1 MRQRKIGL
9 DVVRAVAILLVLA
22 GHFLFQYAVRENAAG
37 EVTDWVSPGLLFVFG
52 ALGVEIFFVLSGYLI
67 GGILL
72 GAIKGSGNVV
82 TPGLIG
88 NFWYRRWMRTI
99 PNYLLFL
106 AIYALIE
113 RPGFGVRRYAAY
125 LLFAQNLRRPMP
137 NFFIVSWSLSVEEW
151 FYVMLPVLIYVLYR
165 LMGRQV
171 RGAFLGAVAVLLLAP
186 LAVRLAIAPG
196 RQWDAWARKVVVMR
210 LDSIMWGVL
219 IAALERYRGAVFAR
233 LTRWW
238 VAAGGAAIAV
248 LGSAYLMSRLLDGVS
263 GDFIASRG
271 DMLILPVMS
280 VGCALVLPL
289 ASVAQWPRGA
299 LAWVAMRISLW
310 SYSLYLC
317 HVAVI
322 RVIEGKF
329 GNIALGLRGILALV
343 ATFVV
348 AAAVYHGFE
357 APILRF
363 RDRRSKRAEGAAVA
377 SMGVARD

>member
-22 GHFLFQYAVRENAAG
+22 GHFLFAYTES
-37 EVTDWVSPGLLFVFG
+37 VSPGLLFVFG

-72 GAIKGSGNVV
+72 GAIKANGNAV

-88 NFWYRRWMRTI
+88 NFWYRRWMRTV
-99 PNYLLFL
+99 PNYLLFV
-106 AIYALIE
+106 AVYALIE

-137 NFFIVSWSLSVEEW
+137 NFFIVSWSLTVEEW
-151 FYVMLPVLIYVLYR
+151 FYVTLPVLIYVLYR
-165 LMGRQV
+165 VTGRQV
-171 RGAFLGAVAVLLLAP
+171 RGAFLGAVAVLLLTP
-186 LAVRLAIAPG
+186 LAVRLYVAPG
-196 RQWDAWARKVVVMR
+196 RPWDAWARKVVVMR

-219 IAALERYRGAVFAR
+219 IAALERYRAPVFAR

-238 VAAGGAAIAV
+238 AGLGGAAIAV
-248 LGSAYLMSRLLDGVS
+248 LAAAYLMSRLLDGVS
-263 GDFIASRG
+263 GDFIATRG
-271 DMLILPVMS
+271 DMFILPVMNI
-280 VGCALVLPL
+280 GCALALPL
-289 ASVAQWPRGA
+289 FSVAQWPRGV
-299 LAWVAMRISLW
+299 LAWVTVRISLW

-322 RVIEGKF
+322 RLVERRWRFLEGVQSWQDHP
-329 GNIALGLRGILALV
+329 GARGIVALA
-343 ATFVV
+343 ATFAV
-348 AAAVYHGFE
+348 AAAVYHWFE

-363 RDRRSKRAEGAAVA
+363 RDRRSSAHRVSPAAGQPVGR
-377 SMGVARD
+377 S

>member
-1 MRQRKIGL
+1 MRQRKVGL

-22 GHFLFQYAVRENAAG
+22 GHFLFAYTES
-37 EVTDWVSPGLLFVFG
+37 VSPGLLFVFG

-72 GAIKGSGNVV
+72 GAIKANGNVV

-88 NFWYRRWMRTI
+88 NFWYRGWMRTI
-99 PNYLLFL
+99 PNYLLFV
-106 AIYALIE
+106 AVYALIE

-151 FYVMLPVLIYVLYR
+151 FYLTLPVLIYVLYHV
-165 LMGRQV
+165 MGRQV
-171 RGAFLGAVAVLLLAP
+171 RGAFLGAVVVLLLAP
-186 LAVRLAIAPG
+186 LAVRLSIAPG
-196 RQWDAWARKVVVMR
+196 RQWDLRARKVVIMR

-248 LGSAYLMSRLLDGVS
+248 VAAAYLMSRLLDGVS
-263 GDFIASRG
+263 GDFIATRG

-289 ASVAQWPRGA
+289 ASVAQWPKGA
-299 LAWVAMRISLW
+299 LAWVAVRNSLW

-322 RVIEGKF
+322 RVVEGRL
-329 GNIALGLRGILALV
+329 GNVALGLRGIMALA

-363 RDRRSKRAEGAAVA
+363 RDRRSKRAGAEAMAPVEM
-377 SMGVARD
+377 SRT

>member
-1 MRQRKIGL
+1 MRQRKVGL

-22 GHFLFQYAVRENAAG
+22 GHFLFQYAESI
-37 EVTDWVSPGLLFVFG
+37 SPGLLFVFG

-72 GAIKGSGNVV
+72 GAIKANGNVV
-82 TPGLIG
+82 SPGLIG

-106 AIYALIE
+106 AVYALIE
-113 RPGFGVRRYAAY
+113 HPGFGVRRYAAY

-151 FYVMLPVLIYVLYR
+151 FYVTLPVLIYVLYR
-165 LMGRQV
+165 VMGRQV
-171 RGAFLGAVAVLLLAP
+171 RGAFLGAVLVLLLMP
-186 LAVRLAIAPG
+186 LVVRLYVAPG
-196 RQWDAWARKVVVMR
+196 RQWDLWARKVVVMR

-219 IAALERYRGAVFAR
+219 IAAVERYRGPVFAR

-238 VAAGGAAIAV
+238 VGLGGAAIAV
-248 LGSAYLMSRLLDGVS
+248 LAAAYLMSRLLDGVS

-271 DMLILPVMS
+271 DMFILPVMS

-289 ASVAQWPRGA
+289 ASVAQSPRGA
-299 LAWVAMRISLW
+299 LAWIAVRISLW

-322 RVIEGKF
+322 RLVEAKLGHV
-329 GNIALGLRGILALV
+329 GLGLRGIIALA
-343 ATFVV
+343 ATFAV

-363 RDRRSKRAEGAAVA
+363 RDRRSKRTKGEPIAPAEM
-377 SMGVARD
+377 SQT